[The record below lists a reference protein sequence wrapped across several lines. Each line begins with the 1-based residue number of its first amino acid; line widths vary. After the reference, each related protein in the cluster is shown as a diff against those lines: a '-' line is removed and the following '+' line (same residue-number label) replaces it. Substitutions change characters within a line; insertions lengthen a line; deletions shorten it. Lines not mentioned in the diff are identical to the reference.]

1 MLPGADYFFILCLDM
16 DAILVFCNHK
26 DIFMSI
32 AGDSK
37 KRSESSSSTN
47 IFVFINVDDNLFASS
62 LEKIEPSRCV
72 INNGMRDY

>member
-1 MLPGADYFFILCLDM
+1 MLPGADYFFILCWDR

-37 KRSESSSSTN
+37 ERSESCSSSDN
-47 IFVFINVDDNLFASS
+47 FVSSKINRN
-62 LEKIEPSRCV
+62 P
-72 INNGMRDY
+72 